1 MTLFHKTKI
10 NIQKAREKRKKLSHS
25 LKVFFLVLDEQNFYF
40 YYVINYLNKKGEHL
54 VKYDWC
60 FMQKTNHKT
69 NKKFTQ
75 QTFHCLDNF
84 T

>member
-1 MTLFHKTKI
+1 MTLLHLLNDTPFSKPGL
-10 NIQKAREKRKKLSHS
+10 IQ
-25 LKVFFLVLDEQNFYF
+25 